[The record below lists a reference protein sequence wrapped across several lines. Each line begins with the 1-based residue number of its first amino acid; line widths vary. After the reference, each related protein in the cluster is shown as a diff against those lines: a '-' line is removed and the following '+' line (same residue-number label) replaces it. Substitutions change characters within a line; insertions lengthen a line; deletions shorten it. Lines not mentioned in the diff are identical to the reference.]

1 MSMFADRA
9 DAGRKLA
16 KAMQGMHFEN
26 PLVLAIPRGGVITGI
41 ELAKSLD
48 ADLDVSI
55 PPTKV
60 GGFTASQPTAF
71 TEG

>member
-1 MSMFADRA
+1 VRA
-9 DAGRKLA
+9 TPHKEHKELE
-16 KAMQGMHFEN
+16 K
-26 PLVLAIPRGGVITGI
+26 
-41 ELAKSLD
+41 ELAAAKRQVK
-48 ADLDVSI
+48 VSI